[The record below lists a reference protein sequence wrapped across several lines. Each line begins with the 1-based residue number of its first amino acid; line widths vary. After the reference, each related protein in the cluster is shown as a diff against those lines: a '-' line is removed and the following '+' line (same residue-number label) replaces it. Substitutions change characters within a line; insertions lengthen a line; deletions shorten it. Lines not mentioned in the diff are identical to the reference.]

1 MTRLSLLQRFS
12 LLSLLAVVLVNV
24 VFSLTISKVLHDHA
38 VDSAKAL
45 TANIVLSETRAEF
58 TREEL
63 ATPRLDDYE
72 AFSRK
77 VDHLTFGPHV
87 VRVKIWDRDGRVI
100 WSDDRRLVG
109 QVFTDNHELEE
120 ALEGEVPSEI
130 STLDKAEQAFE
141 RPFERLL
148 ELYVPIHFGEDEE
161 PSNVFEIYQNLDPL
175 EQDVARQ
182 TTIVWLVSSGGFGF
196 LYLVVFSIVRRASNQ
211 LDMQMKQ
218 IVASEAKLREYA
230 HDLEAKVAE
239 RTRDLEEAKLV
250 AEGANKAK
258 SDFLANM
265 SHELRTPLNSI
276 IGFSQALGQGLAG
289 PVSKEQKEYLD
300 DILESGRHL
309 LGIINEILDLAK
321 IEAGRT
327 ELEYA
332 TFGVAELFDKSLFLF
347 REKADKHRMQ
357 LELEIAP
364 ELGELHADYQ
374 RLRQVLIN
382 LLGNAFKFTE
392 DGGSIALRARPD
404 DGFGDSGGLHVSVED
419 SGIGIKAADLE
430 RLFEP
435 FEQLEPSLTKKY
447 EGTGLGLALSKNIIE
462 QHGGRIWAES
472 VLGEGS
478 AFHFV
483 IPLRGGEEA

>member
-1 MTRLSLLQRFS
+1 MARLSLLHRFS
-12 LLSLLAVVLVNV
+12 LLSLVAVIVVNV
-24 VFSLTISKVLHDHA
+24 VFSWTISRVLYDHA
-38 VDSAKAL
+38 IDGAKAL

-63 ATPRLDDYE
+63 ASPRLDDYE

-87 VRVKIWDRDGRVI
+87 VRVKIWDRGGRVI

-120 ALEGEVPSEI
+120 ALEGEIPTEI

-148 ELYVPIHFGEDEE
+148 ELYVPIHFGEDEA
-161 PSNVFEIYQNLDPL
+161 PANVFEIYQNLDPL
-175 EQDVARQ
+175 EQDVAEQQ
-182 TTIVWLVSSGGFGF
+182 TLVWLVSTGGFGF
-196 LYLVVFSIVRRASNQ
+196 LYLVVFSIVRRASQQ
-211 LDMQMKQ
+211 LDTQMEQ
-218 IVASEAKLREYA
+218 IIASEAKLRDYA
-230 HDLEAKVAE
+230 QDLEAKVAE
-239 RTRDLEEAKLV
+239 RTRDLEEAKLA

-289 PVSKEQKEYLD
+289 PVSKDQKEYLD
-300 DILESGRHL
+300 DILESGKHL

-321 IEAGRT
+321 IEAGKV

-332 TFGVAELFDKSLFLF
+332 EFPVAELFDKSLFLF

-357 LELEIAP
+357 LELGIAP
-364 ELGELHADYQ
+364 ELGTMRGDYQ

-382 LLGNAFKFTE
+382 LLGNAFKFTA
-392 DGGSIALRARPD
+392 DGGTIALRGQL
-404 DGFGDSGGLHVSVED
+404 DGSFGEGEGLHVSVED
-419 SGIGIKAADLE
+419 SGIGIKPEDLE
-430 RLFEP
+430 RLFQP
-435 FEQLEPSLTKKY
+435 FEQLEPSLTKNY
-447 EGTGLGLALSKNIIE
+447 EGTGLGLALSRNIVE

-472 VLGEGS
+472 VPGEGS
-478 AFHFV
+478 TFHFV
-483 IPLRGGEEA
+483 IPLHGGGEA

>member
-24 VFSLTISKVLHDHA
+24 VFSWTISKVLHDHA

-45 TANIVLSETRAEF
+45 TANIVLSESRAEF

-130 STLDKAEQAFE
+130 STLEKAEQAFE

-196 LYLVVFSIVRRASNQ
+196 LYLVVFSIVRRASQQ
-211 LDMQMKQ
+211 LDVQM
-218 IVASEAKLREYA
+218 E
-230 HDLEAKVAE
+230 
-239 RTRDLEEAKLV
+239 
-250 AEGANKAK
+250 ANKAK

-472 VLGEGS
+472 VPGQGS
-478 AFHFV
+478 VFHFV

>member
-1 MTRLSLLQRFS
+1 MRRLSLLHRFS
-12 LLSLLAVVLVNV
+12 LLSLVAAILANV
-24 VFSLTISKVLHDHA
+24 VFSLAISRVLHDHA
-38 VDSAKAL
+38 IDNAKEL

-77 VDHLTFGPHV
+77 VDHLTYGPHV

-120 ALEGEVPSEI
+120 ALAGEIPTEI

-161 PSNVFEIYQNLDPL
+161 PSNVFEVYQNLDPL
-175 EQDVARQ
+175 EEDIAEQRA
-182 TTIVWLVSSGGFGF
+182 IVWLVSTGGFGF
-196 LYLVVFSIVRRASNQ
+196 LYLVVFSIVRRASHQ
-211 LDMQMKQ
+211 LDAQMKR
-218 IVASEAKLREYA
+218 IVASEAKLRDYA
-230 HDLEAKVAE
+230 QDLEAKVAA

-289 PVSKEQKEYLD
+289 PVAKDQKEYLD

-309 LGIINEILDLAK
+309 LDIINEILDLAK
-321 IEAGRT
+321 IEAGKV
-327 ELEYA
+327 ELEYG
-332 TFGVAELFDKSLFLF
+332 TFGVAELIDKSLFLF
-347 REKADKHRMQ
+347 REKADKHRMR

-364 ELGELHADYQ
+364 ELGEVRADYQ

-382 LLGNAFKFTE
+382 LLGNAFKFTA
-392 DGGSIALRARPD
+392 DGGTIALRADLDAAFGD
-404 DGFGDSGGLHVSVED
+404 DGGLRVSVTD
-419 SGIGIKAADLE
+419 SGIGIKPEDLA
-430 RLFEP
+430 RLFQP
-435 FEQLEPSLTKKY
+435 FEQLEPSLTKTY
-447 EGTGLGLALSKNIIE
+447 EGTGLGLALSRNIIE
-462 QHGGRIWAES
+462 QHGGQIWAES
-472 VLGEGS
+472 EPGKGS
-478 AFHFV
+478 TFHFV
-483 IPLRGGEEA
+483 VPLRGGGEA